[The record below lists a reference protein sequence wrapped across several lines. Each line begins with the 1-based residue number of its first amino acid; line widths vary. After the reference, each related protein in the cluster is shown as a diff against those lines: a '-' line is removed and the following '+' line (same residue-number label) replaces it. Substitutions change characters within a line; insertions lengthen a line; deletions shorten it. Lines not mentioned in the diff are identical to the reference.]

1 MHSKSPNERIL
12 TQFFFFFLHFPLQL
26 PTILR
31 AILRDEII
39 AIHKKRLKDEKP
51 QLDANGDIVPEGPS
65 TEVNMENIIT
75 LVNKSVSSIMGRL
88 NNISYFDN
96 VESNKMGTLVLAAHN
111 PDNLCRMDPAWH
123 PWV

>member
-1 MHSKSPNERIL
+1 M
-12 TQFFFFFLHFPLQL
+12 

-51 QLDANGDIVPEGPS
+51 QLDANGDIIPVGQ
-65 TEVNMENIIT
+65 TAEVNMENIIV
-75 LVNKSVSSIMGRL
+75 LVNKSVNSIMGRL
-88 NNISYFDN
+88 NSISYIDN
-96 VESNKMGTLVLAAHN
+96 IESNKMSALVQAAHN
-111 PDNLCRMDPAWH
+111 PDMLCRMDPAWH